1 MKKYN
6 HYLLLAASVFV
17 ISCGHST
24 SGGTTDKEKDEA
36 QKGALADTVKTTDV
50 LQVGTGDAGFAYKA
64 AASGMMEIQL
74 SGLAQRNA
82 LNQQVKNYGAMM
94 VKDHTKSSTELKNL
108 ANSKKLTLPVALEKD
123 VQDRVDSMSLQ
134 SSAGF
139 DLKYMEM
146 MVQAHQKD
154 VAEFEKATT
163 TVKDPD
169 LKAFAVKNLPIL
181 KMHLNEAEKLNAS
194 LNKKNDANNAKNAS
208 AQKK

>member
-6 HYLLLAASVFV
+6 HYLLLAASLFV
-17 ISCGHST
+17 ISCGQSD
-24 SGGTTDKEKDEA
+24 SKKAQA
-36 QKGALADTVKTTDV
+36 QKDALADTVKTTDV
-50 LQVGTGDAGFAYKA
+50 MQVGTGDAGFVYKA
-64 AASGMMEIQL
+64 ASGSMMEIQL

-82 LNQQVKNYGAMM
+82 LNQQVKEYGAMM
-94 VKDHTKSSTELKNL
+94 VKDHTKASTELKNL
-108 ANSKKLTLPVALEKD
+108 ANGKKLTLPVALEKD

-163 TVKDPD
+163 TLKDPD
-169 LKAFAVKNLPIL
+169 LKAYAVKTLPVL
-181 KMHLNEAEKLNAS
+181 KMHLNEAEKLNTS
-194 LNKKNDANNAKNAS
+194 LNKKNNAS
-208 AQKK
+208 NANSKK

>member
-1 MKKYN
+1 
-6 HYLLLAASVFV
+6 
-17 ISCGHST
+17 
-24 SGGTTDKEKDEA
+24 
-36 QKGALADTVKTTDV
+36 
-50 LQVGTGDAGFAYKA
+50 
-64 AASGMMEIQL
+64 
-74 SGLAQRNA
+74 
-82 LNQQVKNYGAMM
+82 MM